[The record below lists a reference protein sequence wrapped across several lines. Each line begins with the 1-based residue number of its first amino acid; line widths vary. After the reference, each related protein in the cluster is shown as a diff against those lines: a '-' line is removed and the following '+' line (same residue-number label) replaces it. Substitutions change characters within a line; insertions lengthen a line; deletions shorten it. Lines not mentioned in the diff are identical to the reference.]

1 MRIIHGK
8 YKGFQFPAFHGTN
21 TRPTSD
27 LVKESLFNILEAQI
41 DLEGISVIDLFA
53 GTGNI
58 GLECLSRGAGQLIS
72 VDYMPNNIQY
82 MNAIKKQFNL
92 QEWQVL
98 KMDALNFVAKNTESA
113 QLIFADPPYDYA
125 PIHNLVQNTLQA
137 DWFKNSQSIF
147 VLEHVDRLVFKHKDV
162 FLKKQYGNTAFTC
175 FKSEMY
181 TP

>member
-8 YKGFQFPAFHGTN
+8 YKGFQFPAFHGDN

-41 DLEGISVIDLFA
+41 DLQDITVIDLFA

-58 GLECLSRGAGQLIS
+58 GLECLSRGASQLIS
-72 VDYMPNNIQY
+72 VDHVVKNIKY
-82 MNAIKKQFNL
+82 
-92 QEWQVL
+92 
-98 KMDALNFVAKNTESA
+98 MDALKKNLNITDWQILKLDALDFVAKNKASA
-113 QLIFADPPYDYA
+113 HLVFADPPYDYA
-125 PIHNLVQNTLQA
+125 PIHNLVQDVLSA
-137 DWFKNSQSIF
+137 EWFKNSNSIF

-175 FKSEMY
+175 FNSEKN
-181 TP
+181 TI